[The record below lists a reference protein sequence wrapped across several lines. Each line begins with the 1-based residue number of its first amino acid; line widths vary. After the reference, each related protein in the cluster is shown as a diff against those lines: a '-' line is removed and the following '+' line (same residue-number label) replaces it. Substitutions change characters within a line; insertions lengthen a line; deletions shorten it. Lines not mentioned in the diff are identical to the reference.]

1 MLFGISKHIVVLI
14 RIDQCVGAD
23 CIQLS
28 LFSIG
33 LSLLDVVVEI
43 LETNFF
49 AAVHGGIDIPN
60 VVADQVFLVFHAVCQ
75 YDLAMKLGCLM
86 LAAKLFHL
94 PDDFPRALHGKE
106 LGRLYAVDN
115 QLQFC
120 DIKVSGVQSVGEIAA
135 GGFLNIHLETIIVK
149 GELRLFESM
158 PYSLVLG
165 LLHCSRRCKNLKMVE
180 YHFISNIR
188 LLNRQ
193 DNQCNVG
200 SGLCPASLRWNR
212 TVCLSQIG
220 AGTQAKFRRMIA
232 DAKVGKSKHWRLNS
246 YNRIML
252 NAVSNPLNSETI
264 RDFERLLIASELI
277 FLWFFHF

>member
-1 MLFGISKHIVVLI
+1 MSFFKTVFSPIAGPGSSGPW
-14 RIDQCVGAD
+14 RRSGAR
-23 CIQLS
+23 S
-28 LFSIG
+28 PSVSFSA
-33 LSLLDVVVEI
+33 LKFT
-43 LETNFF
+43 LENNT
-49 AAVHGGIDIPN
+49 
-60 VVADQVFLVFHAVCQ
+60 
-75 YDLAMKLGCLM
+75 
-86 LAAKLFHL
+86 
-94 PDDFPRALHGKE
+94 
-106 LGRLYAVDN
+106 
-115 QLQFC
+115 
-120 DIKVSGVQSVGEIAA
+120 
-135 GGFLNIHLETIIVK
+135 ETIFVK

-180 YHFISNIR
+180 YHFISNFP

-220 AGTQAKFRRMIA
+220 AGTQTKFRRMIA
-232 DAKVGKSKHWRLNS
+232 DAKVGRSKHWRLNS

>member
-1 MLFGISKHIVVLI
+1 MLLARRRSH
-14 RIDQCVGAD
+14 
-23 CIQLS
+23 LS
-28 LFSIG
+28 FRNPS
-33 LSLLDVVVEI
+33 
-43 LETNFF
+43 
-49 AAVHGGIDIPN
+49 
-60 VVADQVFLVFHAVCQ
+60 
-75 YDLAMKLGCLM
+75 
-86 LAAKLFHL
+86 
-94 PDDFPRALHGKE
+94 
-106 LGRLYAVDN
+106 
-115 QLQFC
+115 
-120 DIKVSGVQSVGEIAA
+120 AA
-135 GGFLNIHLETIIVK
+135 GGACRLFPTTFIRQLRVQGGHRPGAGLGARSPQRFLLLNLKTALENKHETIFVK

-180 YHFISNIR
+180 YHFISNFP

-220 AGTQAKFRRMIA
+220 AGTQTKFRRMIA
-232 DAKVGKSKHWRLNS
+232 DAKVGRSKHWRLKS

>member
-1 MLFGISKHIVVLI
+1 MH
-14 RIDQCVGAD
+14 
-23 CIQLS
+23 
-28 LFSIG
+28 
-33 LSLLDVVVEI
+33 
-43 LETNFF
+43 
-49 AAVHGGIDIPN
+49 P
-60 VVADQVFLVFHAVCQ
+60 
-75 YDLAMKLGCLM
+75 
-86 LAAKLFHL
+86 
-94 PDDFPRALHGKE
+94 
-106 LGRLYAVDN
+106 
-115 QLQFC
+115 
-120 DIKVSGVQSVGEIAA
+120 
-135 GGFLNIHLETIIVK
+135 ETIFVK

-180 YHFISNIR
+180 YHFISNFP

-220 AGTQAKFRRMIA
+220 AGTQIKFRRMIA
-232 DAKVGKSKHWRLNS
+232 DAKVGRSKHWRLNS

-277 FLWFFHF
+277 FLCFFIFELVFCGKWSIIMLAVANLFVS

>member
-1 MLFGISKHIVVLI
+1 MNHRRSVDLIEILVDSIRQFLFGLNPNSTKHLI
-14 RIDQCVGAD
+14 CHLSEETFDHIQPGTVFGGENEFKSARNRCKECSGFFGCMSRMVIEYQAD
-23 CIQLS
+23 LITL
-28 LFSIG
+28 G
-33 LSLLDVVVEI
+33 I
-43 LETNFF
+43 L
-49 AAVHGGIDIPN
+49 A
-60 VVADQVFLVFHAVCQ
+60 
-75 YDLAMKLGCLM
+75 
-86 LAAKLFHL
+86 
-94 PDDFPRALHGKE
+94 
-106 LGRLYAVDN
+106 
-115 QLQFC
+115 
-120 DIKVSGVQSVGEIAA
+120 
-135 GGFLNIHLETIIVK
+135 ETIFVK

-180 YHFISNIR
+180 YHFISNFP

-220 AGTQAKFRRMIA
+220 AGTQTKFHRMIA
-232 DAKVGKSKHWRLNS
+232 DAKFGRSKHWRLNS